1 MSQGVTVKIRR
12 FLVQTPKTDLGEGA
26 GGEAC
31 APPIL
36 LLAITSFSCNHF
48 QTGDVNISLT
58 FWKYHRVLLLKDIS
72 IAKKISHLLNSIF
85 FFTL

>member
-12 FLVQTPKTDLGEGA
+12 FLVQTPKTDLGEST
-26 GGEAC
+26 GGHVL
-31 APPIL
+31 PPIL
-36 LLAITSFSCNHF
+36 LFAITSFSCNQF
-48 QTGDVNISLT
+48 QIGDVSISLT

-85 FFTL
+85 FFTS